1 MALKFQTLLRA
12 ILIILISFAGLT
24 GKILGQN
31 LRFERINEQ
40 SGLNQISIKAI
51 HQGPQGYIWIGT
63 EFGILRY
70 DGSTFENIKS
80 QDGIAIE
87 ASIISIHS
95 NQNFIGILAIN
106 KLFLLKSKT
115 HAVLEINI
123 PTNLITKP
131 KKLFLTNN
139 SALIA
144 AENGLWRYS
153 FTRKVFENLH
163 KGSPVTDIIQA
174 YPGKLIYSNVDGI
187 YAYYPFNKTIVPI
200 NYQPNSYI
208 KHILYEPNGNLTWIE
223 ADNTLHS
230 GILKVNQIGNLATK
244 FISQTSGSSCLTL
257 YNGSYL
263 VGLPNG
269 ILVLDKSL
277 NETLVQQE
285 EGNSES
291 LSNNQI
297 NCLHVD
303 RTNNLWVGTKLG
315 GINLFNPNRHKF
327 ELISHLVNS
336 NYSKCKE
343 ILSISETNNGQILFQ
358 NSMEEIAL
366 FDPIERKILKWNK
379 TGFVGNCIIRE
390 NNLDHFLVGTPN
402 GLYRYKL
409 AENSFDF
416 ISTKNSLKNFE
427 GDIKTIISAGNNQF
441 WMGGKDGLFLFDFSK
456 NQTIAYYGIGN
467 SNLGSE
473 NIRNLKLIPNNK
485 LYVCSAAGLYLLD
498 ISTGNF
504 KLIVLSQNQ
513 KQPMVSSV
521 ADDIYGN
528 LWIGTAGSGVF
539 ILSSKGEIKQLQNN
553 SPISNNHVYSI
564 LMNKAKNQCWISTNQ
579 GLSSIDV
586 KTQNTTNYLYH
597 EGLQGSEFIES
608 SCLLSS
614 NGILFFGGVAGF
626 NYFNP
631 KVLKKD
637 TNECTIVIKGLSTFN
652 NKLNYSSYYNIPI
665 SENYISIDY
674 TSLNYYLN
682 GKHNYY
688 FMMEGLQDNWTDA
701 GERKFAS
708 FGQLPQGDYVF
719 KVKVLNPDGVMSN
732 QEASLAFRIV
742 PPLYQT
748 LWFKILTVLL
758 IAGLGA
764 FLIYQRTR
772 KAIIEEQEL
781 SNQSKMIAELELKA
795 LRAQMNPHFIFNS
808 LNSIQDFV
816 LNNEGQQAAKY
827 LSKFAKLMRMILDIS
842 EQTFVNINSKISFLK
857 LYTELEALRLNNSL
871 NIQFEIDP
879 EIDLEA
885 LIPTLLIQPHIE
897 NAIWHGL
904 QYKQSDKNL
913 MITFKKLSNDFI
925 EVTIED
931 NGIGRTAAIAIRN
944 NKTQL
949 HQSIASKNSE
959 DRIHT
964 LNVLFG
970 SRPKI
975 EIVDLFDK
983 NNLACGTKVVMQ
995 IPMIH
1000 G

>member
-1 MALKFQTLLRA
+1 
-12 ILIILISFAGLT
+12 
-24 GKILGQN
+24 
-31 LRFERINEQ
+31 
-40 SGLNQISIKAI
+40 
-51 HQGPQGYIWIGT
+51 
-63 EFGILRY
+63 
-70 DGSTFENIKS
+70 
-80 QDGIAIE
+80 
-87 ASIISIHS
+87 
-95 NQNFIGILAIN
+95 
-106 KLFLLKSKT
+106 
-115 HAVLEINI
+115 
-123 PTNLITKP
+123 
-131 KKLFLTNN
+131 
-139 SALIA
+139 
-144 AENGLWRYS
+144 
-153 FTRKVFENLH
+153 
-163 KGSPVTDIIQA
+163 
-174 YPGKLIYSNVDGI
+174 
-187 YAYYPFNKTIVPI
+187 
-200 NYQPNSYI
+200 
-208 KHILYEPNGNLTWIE
+208 
-223 ADNTLHS
+223 
-230 GILKVNQIGNLATK
+230 
-244 FISQTSGSSCLTL
+244 
-257 YNGSYL
+257 
-263 VGLPNG
+263 
-269 ILVLDKSL
+269 
-277 NETLVQQE
+277 
-285 EGNSES
+285 
-291 LSNNQI
+291 
-297 NCLHVD
+297 
-303 RTNNLWVGTKLG
+303 
-315 GINLFNPNRHKF
+315 
-327 ELISHLVNS
+327 
-336 NYSKCKE
+336 
-343 ILSISETNNGQILFQ
+343 
-358 NSMEEIAL
+358 
-366 FDPIERKILKWNK
+366 
-379 TGFVGNCIIRE
+379 
-390 NNLDHFLVGTPN
+390 
-402 GLYRYKL
+402 
-409 AENSFDF
+409 
-416 ISTKNSLKNFE
+416 
-427 GDIKTIISAGNNQF
+427 
-441 WMGGKDGLFLFDFSK
+441 
-456 NQTIAYYGIGN
+456 
-467 SNLGSE
+467 
-473 NIRNLKLIPNNK
+473 
-485 LYVCSAAGLYLLD
+485 YLLD

-539 ILSSKGEIKQLQNN
+539 ILSSKGEIKQIQNN

-564 LMNKAKNQCWISTNQ
+564 LMNKARNQCWISTNQ